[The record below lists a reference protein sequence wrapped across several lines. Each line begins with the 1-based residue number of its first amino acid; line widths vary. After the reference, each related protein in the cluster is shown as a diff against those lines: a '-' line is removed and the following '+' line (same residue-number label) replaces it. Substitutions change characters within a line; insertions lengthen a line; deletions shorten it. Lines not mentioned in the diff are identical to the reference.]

1 MKYGKDRKVEK
12 TATQKMGHL
21 FHFSYGSCCSCV
33 PVQNVSRR
41 VSLMF
46 GTSCMRLACQGP
58 LVEIINKGVNEFS
71 FYNLGSMFYLNWSMT
86 MNEPPSI
93 Y

>member
-1 MKYGKDRKVEK
+1 
-12 TATQKMGHL
+12 
-21 FHFSYGSCCSCV
+21 
-33 PVQNVSRR
+33 
-41 VSLMF
+41 MF

-71 FYNLGSMFYLNWSMT
+71 FYNLRSMFYLNWSMT
-86 MNEPPSI
+86 MNEPPII